1 MKTYIRPEIKYLS
14 IIQEQA
20 VLLASEKVFGPDEES
35 EETAQE
41 CTIFDEMNIYKKTT
55 TKSVWE

>member
-14 IIQEQA
+14 MVQEQA
-20 VLLASEKVFGPDEES
+20 VLLASEKVFNPDEES

-55 TKSVWE
+55 QKNMWE